1 MSRWTG
7 TDSCLSLTGKQ
18 GLTGEGCGDQSKTPS
33 SPWDE
38 QKNLWT
44 KDILGGGCSHG
55 LQPTLEKVSRERPSE
70 GYWANQT
77 GAGNQLGWKLLKTET
92 MLPVLGVFNT
102 FFLLL
107 LFYFPCVPWGLLQTR
122 KGLDAPRYGYSY
134 VLVYMG
140 LNQHRIKI
148 YRAKI
153 YPSCKVPTIKQ

>member
-18 GLTGEGCGDQSKTPS
+18 GLTGEGCGGQVQNPKFSMRWAEEPLDQGHFGWWMFTWASANTGEGLTRETLWGLLSKPD
-33 SPWDE
+33 W
-38 QKNLWT
+38 
-44 KDILGGGCSHG
+44 
-55 LQPTLEKVSRERPSE
+55 
-70 GYWANQT
+70 
-77 GAGNQLGWKLLKTET
+77 GWESVGLKTVEDWNNAPST
-92 MLPVLGVFNT
+92 GSIQHGFC
-102 FFLLL
+102 FF
-107 LFYFPCVPWGLLQTR
+107 FYFPCVPWGLLQTR
-122 KGLDAPRYGYSY
+122 KGLDAPQYGYSY